1 MWSHSSSSQAS
12 SVSRPRVVG
21 DAVIIGK
28 ATVLA
33 RRVARSGCWEVE
45 KPHPVA
51 LSRLLTMAYGKRI
64 SSGSDMVKLLEK
76 AFTTLPRN
84 LREADQL
91 ISALPEPLVEAE
103 DRVEA
108 ANRLLKDGVSP
119 YHLEE
124 ALRGEQLGLR
134 PAPAWAE
141 RLTLC
146 DKGVVLGKGTVIVGL
161 TDLPYGGT
169 GLDLEGKEERVVTLL
184 SVARQGWAGM
194 EALDKLEA
202 VSRALEKGDI
212 SVATIALAQLGQP
225 PLDEEQLAKK
235 LDWAARRM
243 NSGISPRDLLK
254 SQRIFP
260 TDYPRWVKDKE
271 SGKTQ
276 AHDPADG
283 QFESG
288 EGNSGK
294 NGKVKIALVTVYD
307 SHIGTHSALYI
318 EKDGRARLYDPA
330 GGYKADVRGSNGVQY
345 DENADIEAYKRFH
358 ESQGSKVKVDV
369 SYVNSDD
376 ADKLIEGL
384 DTGDEASP
392 GGCALSVSDK
402 LSTLHEFSEIGTHAL
417 PGSLRDRFRDIKNGN
432 AK

>member
-1 MWSHSSSSQAS
+1 MWSHSSTSQAS

-51 LSRLLTMAYGKRI
+51 LSRLLTIAYGKRI

-194 EALDKLEA
+194 EALQPL
-202 VSRALEKGDI
+202 RGHGLL
-212 SVATIALAQLGQP
+212 LAQ
-225 PLDEEQLAKK
+225 
-235 LDWAARRM
+235 
-243 NSGISPRDLLK
+243 
-254 SQRIFP
+254 
-260 TDYPRWVKDKE
+260 
-271 SGKTQ
+271 
-276 AHDPADG
+276 
-283 QFESG
+283 
-288 EGNSGK
+288 
-294 NGKVKIALVTVYD
+294 
-307 SHIGTHSALYI
+307 
-318 EKDGRARLYDPA
+318 
-330 GGYKADVRGSNGVQY
+330 
-345 DENADIEAYKRFH
+345 FH
-358 ESQGSKVKVDV
+358 
-369 SYVNSDD
+369 
-376 ADKLIEGL
+376 
-384 DTGDEASP
+384 
-392 GGCALSVSDK
+392 
-402 LSTLHEFSEIGTHAL
+402 H
-417 PGSLRDRFRDIKNGN
+417 
-432 AK
+432 